1 MTPSDPL
8 RNPGDPA
15 TLPAVTLVTGFLG
28 AGKTTWLSDILR
40 EPGGLKLAVI
50 VNDVGAVNIDAAL
63 IRKIDDKKGTGPTT
77 IELSNGCICCSVRDE
92 LAESVAELAA
102 RREHDHILI
111 ECSGVAEPQPIA
123 RLFTERN
130 HFGRSLGDFARL
142 HTVVAIVDTPELL
155 RHCGQGETGTP
166 VKRRFVNPDERPR
179 PLAEL
184 MLQQIEGADLVALNK
199 TDLIEPH
206 AGDEAEA
213 IVRAVNARAEIYRTI
228 KSRLPAGIWPGPAR
242 VATDANPPATW
253 MRVLNQARGQAGLIP
268 AITGAGAGVRPATAV
283 LTRAESSATKYGL
296 QTFLFA
302 ARRALDETRFE
313 ALLARGLPGVVRAKG
328 FFWANGRP
336 DDIGFVSLA
345 GGIVTIEPAGTWA
358 AALRDHGVL
367 TLQEI
372 PAGIR
377 ALWQEPHGDRRQEIV
392 FIGRD
397 LDEAAL
403 RADLEACL
411 LPG

>member
-1 MTPSDPL
+1 MTPAPVL
-8 RNPGDPA
+8 KNPADSA
-15 TLPAVTLVTGFLG
+15 TRPAVTLVTGFLG
-28 AGKTTWLSDILR
+28 AGKTTWLSDVLR

-50 VNDVGAVNIDAAL
+50 VNDVGAINIDAAL

-77 IELSNGCICCSVRDE
+77 IELANGCICCSVRDE
-92 LAESVAELAA
+92 LAEAVAELAA

-123 RLFTERN
+123 QLFTERN
-130 HFGRSLGDFARL
+130 NFGRSLNDFAHL
-142 HTVVAIVDTPELL
+142 HAVLAIVDTPELL
-155 RHCGQGETGTP
+155 RHCGQGDGGIP

-184 MLQQIEGADLVALNK
+184 MLQQIEGADIVALNK
-199 TDLIEPH
+199 TDLIAAH
-206 AGDEAEA
+206 ACDEAEA
-213 IVRAVNARAEIYRTI
+213 IVRGVNTRAEIHRTI
-228 KSRLPAGIWPGPAR
+228 KSRLPTGIWPGHSRAPN
-242 VATDANPPATW
+242 DANPPATW
-253 MRVLNQARGQAGLIP
+253 MRVLNQARGQAGLGSP
-268 AITGAGAGVRPATAV
+268 TPGAGVRPASAI
-283 LTRAESSATKYGL
+283 LTRAESSAAKYGL

-302 ARRALDETRFE
+302 ARRPLDETRFE

-328 FFWANGRP
+328 FFWASGRP
-336 DDIGFVSLA
+336 DDIGFISLA

>member
-1 MTPSDPL
+1 MTPSDVL
-8 RNPGDPA
+8 KNPVDPA

-28 AGKTTWLSDILR
+28 AGKTTWLSDVLR

-50 VNDVGAVNIDAAL
+50 VNDVGAINIDAAL
-63 IRKIDDKKGTGPTT
+63 IRKIDDKKGAGPTT
-77 IELSNGCICCSVRDE
+77 VELANGCICCSVRDE
-92 LAESVAELAA
+92 LAEAVAELAA
-102 RREHDHILI
+102 RREHNHILI

-142 HTVVAIVDTPELL
+142 HAVLAIVDTPELL
-155 RHCGQGETGTP
+155 RHCGQREDARP
-166 VKRRFVNPDERPR
+166 IKRRFVNPDERPR

-184 MLQQIEGADLVALNK
+184 MLQQIEGADIVALNK
-199 TDLIEPH
+199 TDLIDPN
-206 AGDEAEA
+206 ACDEAEA
-213 IVRAVNARAEIYRTI
+213 IVRGVNTRAEIYRTI
-228 KSRLPAGIWPGPAR
+228 KSRLPAAVWPGLSRASN
-242 VATDANPPATW
+242 DANPPATW
-253 MRVLNQARGQAGLIP
+253 MRVLNQARGQAGLVAP
-268 AITGAGAGVRPATAV
+268 TAGAGVRPASAV
-283 LTRAESSATKYGL
+283 LTRAESSAAKYGL

-302 ARRALDETRFE
+302 ARRPLDETRFE

-328 FFWANGRP
+328 FFWAGGRP
-336 DDIGFVSLA
+336 DDIGFVSVA
-345 GGIVTIEPAGTWA
+345 GGIVSIEPAGTWA

-372 PAGIR
+372 PAGIL

-403 RADLEACL
+403 RASLEACL
-411 LPG
+411 LPA